1 MSAASAA
8 VPAEGDAPKKGP
20 KKLIIIIVAAV
31 LLLVVLGGGAAVFV
45 MKKNAAAAAAAA
57 AEGEGE
63 DGDAAEGSH
72 AKEVA
77 KPKHGKDEHAAP
89 PAFVALDPFIVNLAD
104 KENERFAQIGLT
116 LQVDDPKMAEEI
128 KTYMPAIRNAV
139 LMILSHKTSDQ
150 LLTQEGKE
158 QLAEQIRRDAAR
170 AMGYEIDEP
179 EAPDAAADEATDEN
193 AAPKKKKKKKKKV
206 EQYNPI
212 VKVNYAN
219 FIVQ

>member
-20 KKLIIIIVAAV
+20 KKLIIIIAAV
-31 LLLVVLGGGAAVFV
+31 LLLVVIGGGTAVFV
-45 MKKNAAAAAAAA
+45 MKKNAAAAAAA
-57 AEGEGE
+57 EEGE
-63 DGDAAEGSH
+63 DGEAGASSH
-72 AKEVA
+72 AKEA
-77 KPKHGKDEHAAP
+77 PKSKKGKDEHAAP
-89 PAFVALDPFIVNLAD
+89 PAFVPLDPFIVNLAD
-104 KENERFAQIGLT
+104 KESERFAQIGLT

-158 QLAEQIRRDAAR
+158 KLADQIRRDAAR

-179 EAPDAAADEATDEN
+179 EDEDAAAQEATEED

>member
-8 VPAEGDAPKKGP
+8 APAEGDAPKKGP

-31 LLLVVLGGGAAVFV
+31 LLLVVIGGGAAVFI
-45 MKKNAAAAAAAA
+45 MKKNAAAAAAVA
-57 AEGEGE
+57 EGE
-63 DGDAAEGSH
+63 DGDTAESSH
-72 AKEVA
+72 AKA
-77 KPKHGKDEHAAP
+77 APKPKHGKDEHATP
-89 PAFVALDPFIVNLAD
+89 PAFVPLDPFIVNLAD
-104 KENERFAQIGLT
+104 KETERFAQIGLT
-116 LQVDDPKMAEEI
+116 LQVDDPKVAEEI

-158 QLAEQIRRDAAR
+158 QLAEQIRREAAR

-179 EAPDAAADEATDEN
+179 EAPDAAADEATDED
-193 AAPKKKKKKKKKV
+193 APPKKKKKKKKKV